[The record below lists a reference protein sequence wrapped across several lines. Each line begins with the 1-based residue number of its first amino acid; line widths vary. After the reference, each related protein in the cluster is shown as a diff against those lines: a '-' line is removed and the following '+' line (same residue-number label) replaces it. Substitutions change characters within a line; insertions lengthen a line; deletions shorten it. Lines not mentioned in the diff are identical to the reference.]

1 MTRAEKKIRNL
12 RIVELRKQGYSQ
24 NELCKMFG
32 LKSIGYICKQYGV
45 DGVMSNRKAVP
56 VHIYGRGNQ
65 HSKRTDEEKRNY
77 VESFLPSGFLPQTEN
92 LPIFFARFLL
102 SFRAFGIP

>member
-45 DGVMSNRKAVP
+45 DGVMSNRKAAP

-65 HSKRTDEEKRNY
+65 HSKRTEEGYSKPMAPNR
-77 VESFLPSGFLPQTEN
+77 L
-92 LPIFFARFLL
+92 
-102 SFRAFGIP
+102 